1 MASSD
6 SRSANTRRDQVY
18 LFHYYFSQNL
28 SGFWAIF
35 LFFLRSYTLC
45 LFRPSVW
52 ALGELVNIR
61 RNA

>member
-28 SGFWAIF
+28 MDFGQFFSSFCAVILFAYLGLQFGPWA
-35 LFFLRSYTLC
+35 S
-45 LFRPSVW
+45 W
-52 ALGELVNIR
+52 
-61 RNA
+61 